1 MAETGP
7 RAQALLYG
15 RERETEVLEHLLSH
29 ARERGAAL
37 VIRGEAGIG
46 KSALLTVASAK
57 AQANGF
63 RVVTA
68 TGVQSEAELPFA
80 GLHQLTRSLPL
91 SPEALPGPQRDAVLA
106 AFGETTSTGP
116 DLFLIA
122 LATLGLLV
130 DAAARQPLLVI
141 AEDAQWLD
149 RPTSNVL
156 TFVARRVEADPI
168 VLLFAV
174 REGAESGFLKAGLQ
188 EMRLAGLSDDDAAK
202 LLSAVAPD
210 LKAPT
215 RQRILDEA
223 QGNPLALVELPATLT
238 SGEELER
245 SLLPRPYRLTA
256 RLEAAF
262 SARFLDLPD
271 ATRNALLVAA
281 VDDGSDLA
289 EVLGAAGV
297 MRREPV
303 SVDVFAPA
311 EQAGLIDMNA
321 TGVFFRHPLV
331 RSAIRQSASVSDRL
345 AAHAALAHALEHDL
359 DRRAWHRAAAV
370 IGRKEDVARDL
381 DELAARARARG
392 ALLVAVNALQH
403 AADLTPDPKE
413 RAERLLRAAENA
425 FEVGRRDTVARVV
438 EQVEP
443 LMPLVRGP
451 LEKARMAL
459 VRGLGEPRVLPVDRL
474 QSLVALAA
482 EARLAGDANL
492 SWNLLWRLAQRCFWA
507 DPGRAAREI
516 VVRAAENAG
525 TTDRDAREI
534 AILAYAAPLEKA
546 DVVIDRV
553 ASWPNEGVSAEEAR
567 LLGSAAVVVG
577 AFELSM
583 PFFATAVRGLRAQ
596 GRLAHLARALV
607 MQGWSALCLA
617 DWKTAIPALDEAV
630 RMAAETG
637 EAVWGAGA
645 QAMQAVIA
653 AVRGEPDVAA
663 RHALEAE
670 GAVISSGATHMLAYV
685 QVARGLAAMGE
696 GRSGDAYGELRR
708 IYEPSD
714 PAHHRV
720 PGCWYVGELAEAAM
734 RSGHAE
740 AVSVLI
746 RHLELEVQHSK
757 SLWIRSAFSYA
768 QALMADDVHAQHRFE
783 DALAHASRWPFQ
795 RARLQLCYGSWLRRQ
810 RRVTEAKAALRSAR
824 DAFDALGAV
833 PWADRARQELRAAG
847 EASRKRAPEAWDQLS
862 PQEMQIASLAAEG
875 LSNREI
881 AQRLY
886 LSHRTVGS
894 HLYRLFP
901 KLGITS
907 RSQLVA
913 APSRT

>member
-1 MAETGP
+1 MP
-7 RAQALLYG
+7 PP
-15 RERETEVLEHLLSH
+15 H
-29 ARERGAAL
+29 
-37 VIRGEAGIG
+37 
-46 KSALLTVASAK
+46 
-57 AQANGF
+57 
-63 RVVTA
+63 
-68 TGVQSEAELPFA
+68 
-80 GLHQLTRSLPL
+80 
-91 SPEALPGPQRDAVLA
+91 
-106 AFGETTSTGP
+106 
-116 DLFLIA
+116 
-122 LATLGLLV
+122 
-130 DAAARQPLLVI
+130 
-141 AEDAQWLD
+141 
-149 RPTSNVL
+149 
-156 TFVARRVEADPI
+156 
-168 VLLFAV
+168 
-174 REGAESGFLKAGLQ
+174 
-188 EMRLAGLSDDDAAK
+188 
-202 LLSAVAPD
+202 
-210 LKAPT
+210 
-215 RQRILDEA
+215 
-223 QGNPLALVELPATLT
+223 
-238 SGEELER
+238 
-245 SLLPRPYRLTA
+245 RLTA

-262 SARFLDLPD
+262 GARFLDLPD
-271 ATRNALLVAA
+271 ATRTALLVAA
-281 VDDGSDLA
+281 VDDRSDLA

-311 EQAGLIDMNA
+311 ERAGLIDMNTA
-321 TGVFFRHPLV
+321 EVFFRHPLV

-370 IGRKEDVARDL
+370 IGRKEEVAQDL

-392 ALLVAVNALQH
+392 ALLVAVSALQH

-413 RAERLLRAAENA
+413 RAERLLRAAESA

-451 LEKARMAL
+451 LEKARIAL

-474 QSLVALAA
+474 HSLVALAA

-507 DPGRAAREI
+507 DPGATAREI
-516 VVRAAENAG
+516 VVRAAEEAG
-525 TTDRDAREI
+525 TTDRDPREI
-534 AILAYAAPLEKA
+534 AILAYAAPLEEA

-553 ASWPNEGVSAEEAR
+553 AGWPNEGGSAEEAR

-596 GRLAHLARALV
+596 GRLAHLARALA

-645 QAMQAVIA
+645 QAMQAVVA
-653 AVRGEPDVAA
+653 AVRGEPEVAA
-663 RHALEAE
+663 RLALEAE
-670 GAVISSGATHMLAYV
+670 QAVISSGATHMLAYI

-696 GRSGDAYGELRR
+696 GRSGEAYAELRR

-720 PGCWYVGELAEAAM
+720 PSCWYVGELAEAAM

-740 AVSVLI
+740 EVSVLI
-746 RHLELEVQHSK
+746 RKLEPLVQHSK
-757 SLWIRSAFSYA
+757 SLWIRCAFSYA
-768 QALMADDVHAQHRFE
+768 QALRADDAHAERRFE

-886 LSHRTVGS
+886 LSPRTVGS

-907 RSQLVA
+907 RAQLVA